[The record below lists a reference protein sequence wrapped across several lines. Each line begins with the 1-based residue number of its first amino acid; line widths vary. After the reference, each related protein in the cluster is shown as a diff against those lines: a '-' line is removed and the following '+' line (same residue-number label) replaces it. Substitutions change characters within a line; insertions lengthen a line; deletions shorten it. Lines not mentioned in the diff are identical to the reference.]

1 MVLVL
6 ANLEAYSP
14 AFRWMTLLSL
24 VALNGLMLLFGL
36 AGLALPGGGAVPGL
50 PEQAMAGYRTLFIGV
65 GVTGLL
71 AFLPLLPPVRRLLAR
86 VMPIDPEPAVTVT
99 ALVYAV
105 YLVGTGLSQQPL
117 LTDAEALELM
127 GFQMT
132 SDLAWAQGVGMVVL
146 ALTGLGLFTR
156 RSPRQVA
163 ERLGLE
169 RVTLQQVGVAVVGM
183 AVLLG
188 LQVAVTMLWQQLDPE
203 GLEGLNAAGNVLFG
217 EFTGFWAALTIGLT
231 AALGEEL
238 VFRGA
243 LQPRFGLLVTALM
256 FTIVHSQYGF
266 SPATALVL
274 IIALVLGWLR
284 RRYNLNVP
292 IMVHFGYNFLSVLVL
307 ANL

>member
-266 SPATALVL
+266 SPATLLVL

>member
-243 LQPRFGLLVTALM
+243 LQPRFGLLVTAVM

-266 SPATALVL
+266 SPATLLVL

>member
-169 RVTLQQVGVAVVGM
+169 RVTLQQVGVAVAGM

-266 SPATALVL
+266 SPATLLVL